1 MKSLT
6 ELEKEATEARI
17 KMENHQ
23 KDGQFYI
30 MDERKWRDLSS
41 KVEIMREVEPLLK
54 DAEIKWEG
62 FVREIIAKNE
72 RIAELS
78 NEREEMLAFIDRVC
92 RLENEDLKS
101 YYLMDGL
108 RDDAGILKAKLEGK

>member
-6 ELEKEATEARI
+6 ELEAEDATLVWPTG
-17 KMENHQ
+17 MEMANGILRDTYRKSWISAQ
-23 KDGQFYI
+23 KA
-30 MDERKWRDLSS
+30 L
-41 KVEIMREVEPLLK
+41 MREVEPLLTQRK
-54 DAEIKWEG
+54 
-62 FVREIIAKNE
+62 
-72 RIAELS
+72 
-78 NEREEMLAFIDRVC
+78 EMLAFIDRVC